1 MKPKTVEKPARQTRG
16 RSLPG
21 LEIRPA
27 KLADLPFV
35 LRNIEGLM
43 RHEVAQRFDTTL
55 HVTSPRSEAYA
66 AGIRKAIRSSSC
78 CILVAEWD
86 GEPVGHLRGVI
97 QEMNFRR
104 DPRLGEVITVFVDA
118 RHRRKGIGK
127 AMLQRFFEWCRD
139 HGVKR
144 ARIVASTPNRDA
156 LRLYGNVGF
165 TAFET
170 ILERDL

>member
-1 MKPKTVEKPARQTRG
+1 MKRKTVERPCRQVKG
-16 RSLPG
+16 RLAAG
-21 LEIRPA
+21 LALRPA

-35 LRNIEGLM
+35 LRSIEGLM
-43 RHEVAQRFDTTL
+43 RHEVAQRYDTTL
-55 HVTSPRSEAYA
+55 HVASPRTETYA
-66 AGIRKAIRSSSC
+66 AGIRKAIRSARC
-78 CILVAEWD
+78 LILVAEWD
-86 GEPVGHLRGVI
+86 GEPAGHLRGEI
-97 QEMNFRR
+97 HELNFRR
-104 DPRLGEVITVFVDA
+104 DPRLGEVVTVFVEQ
-118 RHRRKGIGK
+118 RHRGKGIGK

-144 ARIVASTPNRDA
+144 ARIIASTPNREA